1 MTFKEAVEILGKDNE
16 FVVRHDEAKITQH
29 HMRQAMG
36 NIDFHIGQLEE
47 KIIRIAKQAK
57 YGSED

>member
-1 MTFKEAVEILGKDNE
+1 MTLKEAIEILGRENE
-16 FVVRHDEAKITQH
+16 FVVRHDEAKVTQH

-36 NIDFHIGQLEE
+36 NIDFHISQLEE

-57 YGSED
+57 YDSQD